1 MLSSGHRCF
10 GEVFCDKFGIPD
22 KYKIWAR
29 APDFGYW
36 LKDRK
41 WNYYL
46 HRFTLHGYPNSFNCI
61 KLFKND
67 DRFPYDEDYCYEIS
81 VLVRSH
87 TYLDLF
93 NSFLVP
99 SYPNS
104 ADFKYIKEQHK
115 TYLEP
120 MSDDP
125 DNIKEIFEE
134 VLDSFTGVSDLDV
147 YFTNEFT
154 RLPEEK
160 TFFTEKI
167 IEGYKNG

>member
-10 GEVFCDKFGIPD
+10 GEVFCDKYGIPD
-22 KYKIWAR
+22 EYKIWAR

-36 LKDRK
+36 LKDRN
-41 WNYYL
+41 WNYFL
-46 HRFTLHGYPNSFNCI
+46 HRLTLHGYPNAYNCI
-61 KLFKND
+61 KLFKYD
-67 DRFPYDEDYCYEIS
+67 DRFPFEEKYGYEIS

-93 NSFLVP
+93 NGFLIP

-104 ADFKYIKEQHK
+104 KDFKYIKEQYR
-115 TYLEP
+115 TYLKP
-120 MSDDP
+120 MIEDP
-125 DNIKEIFEE
+125 VNVKEIFEE
-134 VLDSFTGVSDLDV
+134 ALYKFDRVTDLDI
-147 YFTNEFT
+147 YLTNEFN

-167 IEGYKNG
+167 IEGYKND